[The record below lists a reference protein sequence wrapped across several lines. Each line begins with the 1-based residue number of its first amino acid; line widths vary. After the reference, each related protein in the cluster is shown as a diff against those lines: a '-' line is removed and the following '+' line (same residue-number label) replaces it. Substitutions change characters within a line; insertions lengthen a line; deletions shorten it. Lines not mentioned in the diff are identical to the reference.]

1 MARRRGFDNK
11 IGPSHVTL
19 LAHLYPRPWT
29 KENVKTFLFEALE
42 TLLLGL
48 GAFLVLQASV
58 QNFRVQGQSMDPT
71 LANQQ
76 HLLVSKLAYAVVPF
90 QTALAATVG
99 DSGGDGAFVFNPPQR
114 GDIVV
119 FHIADRE
126 GADLVKR
133 VVGLPGETVE
143 LRDGRV
149 FIDGELLPEPYLTG
163 FDDSN
168 EAPLSVPAG
177 HYYVLGDNRGVSYD
191 SRFMGPIPMEQIIG
205 KAWVS
210 YWPLDR
216 LDVLDAD
223 APPLQ

>member
-99 DSGGDGAFVFNPPQR
+99 DSGGDAAFVFNPPQR

-119 FHIADRE
+119 FHIAGRE

-133 VVGLPGETVE
+133 VIGLPGETVE

-168 EAPLSVPAG
+168 EAPLSVPEG

>member
-1 MARRRGFDNK
+1 M
-11 IGPSHVTL
+11 
-19 LAHLYPRPWT
+19 
-29 KENVKTFLFEALE
+29 KTFLFEALE

-48 GAFLVLQASV
+48 GAFLILQASV
-58 QNFRVQGQSMDPT
+58 QNFRVQGDSMDPT

-99 DSGGDGAFVFNPPQR
+99 APDDDAYVFNPPQR

-149 FIDGELLPEPYLTG
+149 YVDGELLKERYLNAI
-163 FDDSN
+163 DDSN
-168 EAPLSVPAG
+168 EAPTLVPED
-177 HYYVLGDNRGVSYD
+177 HYFVLGDNRAVSFD
-191 SRFMGPIPMEQIIG
+191 SRSMGPIPQEHIIG

>member
-1 MARRRGFDNK
+1 M
-11 IGPSHVTL
+11 
-19 LAHLYPRPWT
+19 
-29 KENVKTFLFEALE
+29 KTFLFEALE

-99 DSGGDGAFVFNPPQR
+99 DPDGDAAFVFNPPQR

-119 FHIADRE
+119 FHITDRE

-143 LRDGRV
+143 VRDGRV
-149 FIDGELLPEPYLTG
+149 YIDGTLLPEPYLTK
-163 FDDSN
+163 FDESD
-168 EAPLSVPAG
+168 EGPVSVPEG
-177 HYYVLGDNRGVSYD
+177 HYFVLGDNRAVSYD
-191 SRFMGPIPMEQIIG
+191 SRYMGPIRMEQIVG

>member
-1 MARRRGFDNK
+1 M
-11 IGPSHVTL
+11 
-19 LAHLYPRPWT
+19 RPW
-29 KENVKTFLFEALE
+29 K

-99 DSGGDGAFVFNPPQR
+99 DPGGDAAFVFNPPQR

-133 VVGLPGETVE
+133 VIGLPGETVE

-163 FDDSN
+163 FDDSD

-177 HYYVLGDNRGVSYD
+177 HYYVLGDNRAVSYD

-210 YWPLDR
+210 YWPLDPPRR
-216 LDVLDAD
+216 LGRRRPAPAVAGTRESERLLVSDTIDCVYRIDSNWFSFVL
-223 APPLQ
+223 P

>member
-99 DSGGDGAFVFNPPQR
+99 DSGSDVGFVFNPPQR

-133 VVGLPGETVE
+133 VVGLPGEAVE

-149 FIDGELLPEPYLTG
+149 FIDGTLLPEPYLTG

-168 EAPLSVPAG
+168 EAPLSVPEG

-191 SRFMGPIPMEQIIG
+191 SRFMGPIPMERIIG

>member
-1 MARRRGFDNK
+1 M
-11 IGPSHVTL
+11 
-19 LAHLYPRPWT
+19 
-29 KENVKTFLFEALE
+29 KTFLFEALE

-99 DSGGDGAFVFNPPQR
+99 DPGGDGAFVFNPPQR

-119 FHIADRE
+119 FHIANRE

-133 VVGLPGETVE
+133 VIGLPGETVE

-163 FDDSN
+163 FDDSD

>member
-1 MARRRGFDNK
+1 MKA
-11 IGPSHVTL
+11 
-19 LAHLYPRPWT
+19 
-29 KENVKTFLFEALE
+29 FLFEALE
-42 TLLLGL
+42 TLLLGV
-48 GAFLVLQASV
+48 GAFLILQASV
-58 QNFRVQGQSMDPT
+58 QNFRVQGESMDPT
-71 LANQQ
+71 LVNQQ
-76 HLLVSKLAYAVVPF
+76 HLLVSKLAYAVLPL
-90 QTALAATVG
+90 QTAIAATVG
-99 DSGGDGAFVFNPPQR
+99 ESDDGAAYVFNPPQR

-119 FHIADRE
+119 FHLPDRQ

-149 FIDGELLPEPYLTG
+149 YVDGALLEEPYLSS

-168 EAPLSVPAG
+168 EPPVAIPEG
-177 HYYVLGDNRGVSYD
+177 HYYVLGDNRGVSFD
-191 SRFMGPIPMEQIIG
+191 SRSMGPIDQAHIIG

-216 LDVLDAD
+216 LSVLDSD

>member
-19 LAHLYPRPWT
+19 LAHLHPRPWT
-29 KENVKTFLFEALE
+29 KEYVKTFLFEALE

-133 VVGLPGETVE
+133 VIGLPGETVE

-163 FDDSN
+163 FDDSD
-168 EAPLSVPAG
+168 EAPLSVPEG

>member
-1 MARRRGFDNK
+1 M
-11 IGPSHVTL
+11 
-19 LAHLYPRPWT
+19 
-29 KENVKTFLFEALE
+29 KTFLFEALE

-48 GAFLVLQASV
+48 GAFLILQASV
-58 QNFRVQGQSMDPT
+58 QNFRVQGESMDPT

-90 QTALAATVG
+90 QTAFAATVG
-99 DSGGDGAFVFNPPQR
+99 APDGEAFVFNPPQR

-143 LRDGRV
+143 MRDGRV
-149 FIDGELLPEPYLTG
+149 YVDGELLKERYLDA

-168 EAPLSVPAG
+168 EPPTLVPEG
-177 HYYVLGDNRGVSYD
+177 QYYVLGDNRAVSYD
-191 SRFMGPIPMEQIIG
+191 SRSMGPIPQEHIIG

-216 LDVLDAD
+216 LDVLDSD

>member
-1 MARRRGFDNK
+1 MKA
-11 IGPSHVTL
+11 
-19 LAHLYPRPWT
+19 
-29 KENVKTFLFEALE
+29 FLFEALE
-42 TLLLGL
+42 TLLLGV
-48 GAFLVLQASV
+48 GAFLILQASV
-58 QNFRVQGQSMDPT
+58 QNFRVQGESMDPT

-76 HLLVSKLAYAVVPF
+76 HLLVSKLAYSVLPI

-99 DSGGDGAFVFNPPQR
+99 DSDNGDLYVFSPPQR

-119 FHIADRE
+119 FHLLDRQ

-143 LRDGRV
+143 MRDGRV
-149 FIDGELLPEPYLTG
+149 YVNGDLLEEPYLSS

-168 EAPLSVPAG
+168 EPPVVVPEGA
-177 HYYVLGDNRGVSYD
+177 YFVLGDNRAVSFD
-191 SRFMGPIPMEQIIG
+191 SRSMGPIDQTQIIG
-205 KAWVS
+205 KAWIS

-216 LDVLDAD
+216 LSVLDSD

>member
-1 MARRRGFDNK
+1 M
-11 IGPSHVTL
+11 
-19 LAHLYPRPWT
+19 
-29 KENVKTFLFEALE
+29 KTFLFEALE

-48 GAFLVLQASV
+48 GAFLILQASV
-58 QNFRVQGQSMDPT
+58 QNFRVQGESMDPT

-90 QTALAATVG
+90 QTALAATTGAPDG
-99 DSGGDGAFVFNPPQR
+99 DAYFFNPPQR

-143 LRDGRV
+143 MRDGRV
-149 FIDGELLPEPYLTG
+149 YVDGELLKERYLTG

-168 EAPLSVPAG
+168 EPPTLVPEG
-177 HYYVLGDNRGVSYD
+177 HYYVLGDNRAVSYD
-191 SRFMGPIPMEQIIG
+191 SRSMGPISQEQIIG

-216 LDVLDAD
+216 LNVLDAD
-223 APPLQ
+223 APPFP

>member
-1 MARRRGFDNK
+1 M
-11 IGPSHVTL
+11 
-19 LAHLYPRPWT
+19 
-29 KENVKTFLFEALE
+29 KTFLFEALE

-99 DSGGDGAFVFNPPQR
+99 DPGGDGAFVFNPPQR

-119 FHIADRE
+119 FHIADRA

-133 VVGLPGETVE
+133 VIGLPGESVE

-168 EAPLSVPAG
+168 EAPLSVPVG
-177 HYYVLGDNRGVSYD
+177 HYYVLGDNRAVSYD

-216 LDVLDAD
+216 LDVLDSD

>member
-1 MARRRGFDNK
+1 M
-11 IGPSHVTL
+11 
-19 LAHLYPRPWT
+19 YPHPWT

-90 QTALAATVG
+90 QTALAATAG
-99 DSGGDGAFVFNPPQR
+99 DPGDAAFVFNPPQR

-119 FHIADRE
+119 FHIANRE

-133 VVGLPGETVE
+133 VIGLPGEIVE

-149 FIDGELLPEPYLTG
+149 FIDGTLLAEPYLTS
-163 FDDSN
+163 FDDSD
-168 EAPLSVPAG
+168 EAPLSVPEG
-177 HYYVLGDNRGVSYD
+177 HYYVLGDNRAVSYD
-191 SRFMGPIPMEQIIG
+191 SRFMGPIPMEQIVG

-223 APPLQ
+223 TPPLQ

>member
-1 MARRRGFDNK
+1 MQLTRGM
-11 IGPSHVTL
+11 GYV
-19 LAHLYPRPWT
+19 R
-29 KENVKTFLFEALE
+29 TFLFEALE

-48 GAFLVLQASV
+48 GAFLILQASV
-58 QNFRVQGQSMDPT
+58 QNFRVQGESMDPT
-71 LANQQ
+71 LAHQQ

-99 DSGGDGAFVFNPPQR
+99 APDGDAFVFSPPQR

-143 LRDGRV
+143 VRDGRV
-149 FIDGELLPEPYLTG
+149 YIEGELLQEPYLTAY
-163 FDDSN
+163 DDSN
-168 EAPLSVPAG
+168 EPPSLVPEG
-177 HYYVLGDNRGVSYD
+177 HYYVLGDNRAVSYD
-191 SRFMGPIPMEQIIG
+191 SRSMGAIPQEHIVG
-205 KAWVS
+205 KAWMS

-216 LDVLDAD
+216 LDVLDST

>member
-1 MARRRGFDNK
+1 M
-11 IGPSHVTL
+11 
-19 LAHLYPRPWT
+19 
-29 KENVKTFLFEALE
+29 KTFLFEALE

-99 DSGGDGAFVFNPPQR
+99 ESGGDAAFVFNPPQR

-119 FHIADRE
+119 FHIANRE

-133 VVGLPGETVE
+133 VIGLPGEVVE

-168 EAPLSVPAG
+168 EPPLSVPEG